1 MPGRTPAAHGRDTG
15 TQHRGRVAEV
25 DSPTIHSARYLL
37 GAADP
42 AFFCMWAIFCKF
54 TPKLLTMAPPTQKAT
69 AMSHEYLVVLLLEE
83 L

>member
-1 MPGRTPAAHGRDTG
+1 M
-15 TQHRGRVAEV
+15 
-25 DSPTIHSARYLL
+25 